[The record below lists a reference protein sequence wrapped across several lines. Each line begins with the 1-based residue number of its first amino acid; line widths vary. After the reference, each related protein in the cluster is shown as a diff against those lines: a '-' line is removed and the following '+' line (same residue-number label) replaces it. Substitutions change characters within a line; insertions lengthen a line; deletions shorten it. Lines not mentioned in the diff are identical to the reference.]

1 MDWIYPTKRQV
12 RQKGKGYFF
21 ILTKW
26 FLIQSNIV
34 NGISSLCTTA
44 NSLIGQTI
52 NQGFPII
59 RKFDCPN
66 QCGFTYIFDI
76 PFGKVN
82 RVCPFWK
89 THGSKLQDDNKY
101 IATGHKI
108 VIYLT
113 DLRVQGG
120 GHLDN
125 LNLGVVV
132 QSILSILTTDAR
144 FLEATK
150 LNKAR
155 ISIK

>member
-1 MDWIYPTKRQV
+1 LNLPYQKAGPTKR
-12 RQKGKGYFF
+12 KTIFLF
-21 ILTKW
+21 LLTKW

-34 NGISSLCTTA
+34 NRTSNLCTTA
-44 NSLIGQTI
+44 TSLIRQTI

-59 RKFDCPN
+59 RKFNCPIN
-66 QCGFTYIFDI
+66 VALLIFLIYLLAKTY
-76 PFGKVN
+76 
-82 RVCPFWK
+82 RVSPFWK

-101 IATGHKI
+101 IATGHKK

-113 DLRVQGG
+113 NLRAQGG
-120 GHLDN
+120 SHLDN